1 MGFVAG
7 SLKAIKKVVA
17 PKQKRQR
24 RRRIKKSDIPL
35 AQGEFP
41 RDKRPAASG
50 GGRRGMGE
58 PTTGAGPLFR
68 EDGTS
73 VHRKSRKGENPSLLA
88 GGDSEQKRAWER
100 ELKREDLEEGQ
111 YPGRWQ
117 AEKDISRGTLKESPR
132 RDLTD
137 SIAVRKSKESHKGA
151 IKEREKWLAE
161 LDKLTPK
168 NMIFK
173 SKRDVQTYKN
183 LVSKLKW
190 NKRKIREIEKKAGT
204 VVKKY
209 EGKKGGGQVMTKKN
223 RMSRVGLSPAEEAR
237 SGTQSEAKRR
247 RYAKGG
253 GVTRAAKTVVS
264 PKALLRNLRGAMKM
278 SEVKRSKKSPKVSAQ
293 DGGRVPSMREMN
305 EILKRFRDQERSGQ
319 SQEDLYRDVDDV
331 VTEARKPPIPK
342 MRRIRSARTPQ
353 KAHEL
358 IKSVKRPLRRK
369 KGGKLKQGYDAREDE
384 QLGMTR
390 GPEHD
395 KDMSEVARRKVARA
409 TRKPRGTYGFKKG
422 GGIGIG
428 MGQALRGGGAVRKS

>member
-253 GVTRAAKTVVS
+253 GVTRAAKTV
-264 PKALLRNLRGAMKM
+264 
-278 SEVKRSKKSPKVSAQ
+278 SAQ

-422 GGIGIG
+422 GGIG